1 LAAGFRAECP
11 QIGVMRRGTTL
22 VELVIVLTLIGLLSA
37 LAVPRLAGLLDG
49 LAVRRAVDETVVFY
63 GAARL
68 GAMVR
73 GSRVRI
79 EFTPD
84 SMVAVYETSN
94 DSVFLRRDGPASHG
108 VELGSSRTVI
118 RIHPTGIG
126 SGGSNTKLVFR
137 RGEYAESLTTSRLG
151 RLKKWR

>member
-1 LAAGFRAECP
+1 M
-11 QIGVMRRGTTL
+11 V
-22 VELVIVLTLIGLLSA
+22 SA
-37 LAVPRLAGLLDG
+37 LLDG
-49 LAVRRAVDETVVFY
+49 LAVRRAVDETMVFY

-68 GAMVR
+68 GALVR

-84 SMVAVYETSN
+84 SMIAVYETSS
-94 DSVFLRRDGPASHG
+94 DSVFLRRAGPAQNG
-108 VELGSSRTVI
+108 VDLSSSRTVI
-118 RIHPTGIG
+118 RIHPNGIG

-151 RLKKWR
+151 RLKKWN